1 MLDTYQINPN
11 LIALLGQDSLTDFE
25 FSNLSSQL
33 KKSSGLNIQTVK
45 DFYLFELSDNWES
58 ISEEK
63 KIQIFKLLQAEAELK
78 KYDLD
83 SFSFISP
90 RQGVQSPWSSKTL
103 NIFESCGLSEILKIE
118 KLKAIKFSSKNKNFS
133 NLENILFDPLTES
146 YIEKSNSLN
155 EIFFELKKKKTNF
168 IKLKKEERTLELLN
182 SSMGLALNN
191 YEIDYLTNNYEALSK
206 EASDTELMM
215 FSQINSE
222 HCRHKIF
229 NSTWVSNEKNEDNS
243 LFDFIK
249 STYQNYSNGILSAYS
264 DNAAVLTGLGKKRF
278 YPDPETKEY
287 KFVEEKNNFCIKVET
302 HNHPTAIAPFSGAAT
317 GSGGE
322 IRDEGATGRGA
333 KPKAG
338 LCGFSVSYLRIPS
351 NIEKWEGEEDKPE
364 RLASPLQIMTS
375 GPLGAASF
383 NNEFGRP
390 NILGYFRSFEHKN
403 ENLHFGF
410 HKPIMLA
417 GGLGNIKPIHTNKSK
432 VSSSA
437 KIIVLGGPG
446 YLIGLGGG
454 SASSVESGKSN
465 EELDFASVQRSNPEM
480 QRRCQEVID
489 QCWQLDEK
497 NPIAFIHD
505 VGAGGLSNAIP
516 ELAKDCNLGATIDL
530 NKIPIVD
537 KSMSSLEIWCNESQE
552 RYVLAIEEKE
562 IRKFKN
568 ICEREKCP
576 FSIVGSFTEEK
587 KLLLRDKNLNENSI
601 NLDMNFIFGA
611 KEQLKRNLIEPS
623 KNKSKSVDF
632 NLDIKESIL
641 DVLRHPTVGSKNFL
655 ITIGDRN
662 VGGLTYRD
670 QLVGPYQV
678 PVADNGIT
686 MSNFD
691 SLEGEAMA
699 IGERSPLALED
710 AIASGRIAITEAL
723 TNILSS
729 GVEELSKVKLS
740 ANWMASPN
748 TKKNNFDLYHTV
760 KSISEDLCKRWNITI
775 PVGKDSLS
783 METAWD
789 NKKNTSPQSLIVSA
803 FSQIPDV
810 TKSITPDFVKDEEL
824 VVAKIDFSS
833 SKHRLGG
840 SILSEVLKID
850 LGEVPDIEA
859 VKEFPKIFN
868 FFAKLLQER
877 KIYSYHDIS
886 DGGLVSCLIE
896 MMISGNVGFKLK
908 TEKTKKELSK
918 FLFSEELGFVF
929 QASKKTFDEILSFM
943 DEIKSK
949 TMLEV
954 IGHTIDQ
961 EHLEIVSK
969 EFNESIDLKTLIS
982 NWTFVT
988 TKIQTLRDN
997 PACALEEA
1005 SGFAERE
1012 TNKLVQKTTF
1022 KGSNINISFPSNPKI
1037 AVIRE
1042 QGINGQVEMSAAF
1055 TKAGFKVL
1063 DVHMTDLKNDLVNL
1077 NEFVGVAFPGGF
1089 SYGDVLGAGRG
1100 WANSILMNSK
1110 LRDQFEIF
1118 FNRSETFSLGV
1129 CNGCQVLSELK
1140 EIIPGAED
1148 WPSLKK
1154 NVSNQFEARLVQLK
1168 VNNSKSIFFKNME
1181 KSQLIVPVA
1190 HGEGRMDFSDLS
1202 ALKKLVSNNQI
1213 PLQYVNSKGKAT
1225 EKYPAN
1231 PNGSPDGISSICS
1244 KDGRATILMPHPER
1258 AFLNKQLSWTDAD
1271 DSDSSPWFEMFLNAR
1286 KFIN

>member
-1 MLDTYQINPN
+1 MLDIYQINSN
-11 LIALLGQDSLTDFE
+11 LVALLGQDSLTDFE

-33 KKSSGLNIQTVK
+33 KKNSSLNIQIVK
-45 DFYLFELSDNWES
+45 DFYLLELSVDWES

-63 KIQIFKLLQAEAELK
+63 KIQIFNLLQAETDLK
-78 KYDLD
+78 NNDLD
-83 SFSFISP
+83 SFSFVSP

-118 KLKAIKFSSKNKNFS
+118 KLKVIKFSSKNKRISDLQNT
-133 NLENILFDPLTES
+133 LFDPLTES
-146 YIEKSNSLN
+146 YIEESNSLN
-155 EIFFELKKKKTNF
+155 EIFSELKKKKTKF
-168 IKLKKEERTLELLN
+168 IKLKKEEKTLESLN
-182 SSMGLALNN
+182 SSMGLALND
-191 YEIDYLTNNYEALSK
+191 YEIDYLNNGYEILSK
-206 EASDTELMM
+206 EATDTELMM

-229 NSTWVSNEKNEDNS
+229 NSTWVFNEKNKDNS

-249 STYQNYSNGILSAYS
+249 STYKNYSNGILSAYS
-264 DNAAVLTGLGKKRF
+264 DNAAVITGLGKTRF

-364 RLASPLQIMTS
+364 RLASPFQIMTS
-375 GPLGAASF
+375 GPIGAASF

-403 ENLHFGF
+403 ENLYFGF

-489 QCWQLDEK
+489 QCWQLDKK

-516 ELAKDCNLGATIDL
+516 ELAKDCNLGAIIDI

-562 IRKFKN
+562 IGNFEK

-576 FSIVGSFTEEK
+576 FSIVGNFTKEK
-587 KLLLRDKNLNENSI
+587 KLILRDSDLNENSI
-601 NLDMNFIFGA
+601 NLGMNFIFGA

-623 KNKSKSVDF
+623 KNKSISEDF
-632 NLDIKESIL
+632 NLNIKESIL

-699 IGERSPLALED
+699 IGERSPLAIKN
-710 AIASGRIAITEAL
+710 AAASGRVAITEAL

-729 GVEELSKVKLS
+729 GVEELSKIKLS

-748 TKKNNFDLYHTV
+748 TDKSNFDLYHTV
-760 KSISEDLCKRWNITI
+760 KSISEDLCNRWNITI

-810 TKSITPDFVKDEEL
+810 TKSVTPDFVKDEEL
-824 VVAKIDFSS
+824 IVAKIDFSS
-833 SKHRLGG
+833 SKNRLGG
-840 SILSEVLKID
+840 SILSETLKID

-859 VKEFPKIFN
+859 VEEFPKIFN
-868 FFAKLLQER
+868 FFAKLFKER
-877 KIYSYHDIS
+877 KIDSYHDIS

-929 QASKKTFDEILSFM
+929 QTSKKTFGEILSFM

-949 TMLEV
+949 KMLEV
-954 IGHTIDQ
+954 LGHTIDQ

-969 EFNESIDLKTLIS
+969 EFNDSIDLQTLIS

-988 TKIQTLRDN
+988 TNMQSLRDN
-997 PACALEEA
+997 PACAMEEA
-1005 SGFAERE
+1005 LVFVERE
-1012 TNKLVQKTTF
+1012 TNQLVQKTSF
-1022 KGSNINISFPSNPKI
+1022 KRSNINISFSSNPKI
-1037 AVIRE
+1037 AVIRD

-1055 TKAGFKVL
+1055 TNAGFKVL
-1063 DVHMTDLKNDLVNL
+1063 DLHMTDLKKDLVNL
-1077 NEFVGVAFPGGF
+1077 NEFVGLAFPGGF

-1100 WANSILMNSK
+1100 WANSILMNNK

-1118 FNRSETFSLGV
+1118 FNRPETFSLGV

-1140 EIIPGAED
+1140 EIIPGTED

-1154 NVSNQFEARLVQLK
+1154 NISNQFEARLVQLK
-1168 VNNSKSIFFKNME
+1168 VNNSESIFFKNME

-1202 ALKKLVSNNQI
+1202 KLKNLISNDQI
-1213 PLQYVNSKGKAT
+1213 PLQYVNSKGQAT

-1231 PNGSPDGISSICS
+1231 PNGSPAGISSICS
-1244 KDGRATILMPHPER
+1244 KDGTVTILMPHPER

-1271 DSDSSPWFEMFLNAR
+1271 DLDPSPWFEMFLNAR